1 MKNSIY
7 KFCGFG
13 LICATVAFVYNNAY
27 AIQTANPRGATV
39 IDATGRTD
47 VRVGRSVDQQTQRG
61 NTTTRTGTTGT
72 GHTVS
77 NRRAKNIVS
86 KVTTTASRSGTS
98 RNAINSVASRK
109 NATNV
114 TGTLRSAASNTAVR
128 SAISTPNT
136 SRSGIS
142 ALTTP
147 GIARGR
153 SATTPLNASRAAQAR
168 ATAVFTDI
176 SKIGGAYAACRE
188 SYATCMDQFCAN
200 ANDKYR
206 RCFCSERF
214 TEFRDMED
222 AIDQAKILLQN
233 FENNNLNA
241 VDKTAAE
248 VNAMYSATAG
258 EAAMKNDTSAS
269 ANLLS
274 EIGDLL
280 SGKKKSTKKSSTSGT
295 SMGVLS
301 LDFSSDIGDIWSGGG
316 FGNNGSAFSSSGVD
330 LTTLEGKELYNKSNS
345 QCVAMISDQCEND
358 ATLTMAKSAYSIM
371 ITQDCNAYAKKIDA
385 SKQTAMATVRQ
396 AEKMLRDA
404 RLEEY
409 RNHNSQD
416 VNDCLDQ
423 VRVALLSDTA
433 CGKGYYKCLDYSG
446 AYVNISNGEPIYSPR
461 LFQLEYMIKLDGG
474 AEILSKNPE
483 FNDFL
488 EKRKMFATQALDACR
503 DISKTVWDEFKRTA
517 IIEIAQAQAAKVE
530 EVRNNCVSTMRE
542 CYDKQSGALKDFD
555 QTTSQQAGALAAYA
569 SKAMCKEK
577 VVACAALYGNA
588 NGNTACN
595 FDGAGHLIG
604 GDEGASTCGL
614 TALLNFVDSVDNS
627 RAAEGCEVALNNY
640 LEKLCTPTNGTD
652 KYPWNCRSLDYGN
665 GIDDNLASVTLDSIS
680 TKTLAGTVTKYAVEN
695 CFDPSSKDP
704 QTFNNL
710 PALTQQQARSALKNV
725 YELLTEQLS
734 EKCSELNGNWVNPTE
749 YNHLKTTGGNP
760 ETLGA
765 FYLALY
771 SDHNATAERTSWGYC
786 LSNSVAIA
794 CNKWNSDGDTVVA
807 KYNPQTDSCEFTD
820 EWYEQRCKSLGGY
833 WENSTCYAPQN

>member
-1 MKNSIY
+1 M
-7 KFCGFG
+7 
-13 LICATVAFVYNNAY
+13 TVAFVYNNAY
-27 AIQTANPRGATV
+27 AIQMANPRGATV
-39 IDATGRTD
+39 IDTTGRTD
-47 VRVGRSVDQQTQRG
+47 IHATRSVDQQTQRG
-61 NTTTRTGTTGT
+61 NTTTSRYGTDNT
-72 GHTVS
+72 GHVIS

-86 KVTTTASRSGTS
+86 KVTTTSSRSGPS
-98 RNAINSVASRK
+98 RNATNSVVSRK
-109 NATNV
+109 NATSIN
-114 TGTLRSAASNTAVR
+114 GTSRGTASNTAAR

-269 ANLLS
+269 ASLLS

-316 FGNNGSAFSSSGVD
+316 FGNSGSAFSNGGVD

-423 VRVALLSDTA
+423 VRTALLSDTA

-474 AEILSKNPE
+474 ADILSANPE

-488 EKRKMFATQALDACR
+488 EKRKMFATQALDTCR

-530 EVRNNCVSTMRE
+530 EVRSNCVSTMRE

-588 NGNTACN
+588 NGNSACD
-595 FDGAGHLIG
+595 FDGAGHLVG

-665 GIDDNLASVTLDSIS
+665 IDAYTNTLTNDIK
-680 TKTLAGTVTKYAVEN
+680 TDTLAGMVVKYTVEN
-695 CFDPSSKDP
+695 CSDPK
-704 QTFNNL
+704 TKENEKNFNKL
-710 PALTQQQARSALKNV
+710 SALTQQHVRMVLASIYEQLTSQLSNVCEEHDGNWMDLNIAKADGTGNGITELDDFYVNV
-725 YELLTEQLS
+725 Y
-734 EKCSELNGNWVNPTE
+734 GN
-749 YNHLKTTGGNP
+749 TTGNTKT
-760 ETLGA
+760 ETV
-765 FYLALY
+765 
-771 SDHNATAERTSWGYC
+771 EKWKSWGVC
-786 LSNSVAIA
+786 VKNNAFVSCNQWNTSDTTVA
-794 CNKWNSDGDTVVA
+794 T
-807 KYNPQTDSCEFTD
+807 YNPKTNSCEFTD
-820 EWYEQRCKSLGGY
+820 DWYKQRCTDLGGY
-833 WENSTCYAPQN
+833 WEDSACYANLGENN